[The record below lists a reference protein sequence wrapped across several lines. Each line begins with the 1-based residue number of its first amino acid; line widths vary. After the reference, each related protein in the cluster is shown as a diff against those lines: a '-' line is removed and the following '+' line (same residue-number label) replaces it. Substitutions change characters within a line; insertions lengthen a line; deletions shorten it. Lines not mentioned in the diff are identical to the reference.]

1 MKEREE
7 LEVSSM
13 ILDSHQSSV
22 LAIVGGKDYALSQFN
37 RATSATRQI
46 GSTMKPLLYY
56 TALENGFTPTTKFK
70 SEPTQFKMV
79 TVKNIHLQILSK
91 IANKI

>member
-56 TALENGFTPTTKFK
+56 TALENGFTPTANLKVNQPNSK
-70 SEPTQFKMV
+70 WIM
-79 TVKNIHLQILSK
+79 VKNITWVQSK
-91 IANKI
+91 VCM